1 MWPCVVGGRVNCT
14 PMVYLHVVNGVQL
27 QGPGVNLMRVWY
39 DLKLRSFCHLMC
51 WVEILNTTLGSTK
64 V

>member
-1 MWPCVVGGRVNCT
+1 
-14 PMVYLHVVNGVQL
+14 MVYLHVVNGVQL
-27 QGPGVNLMRVWY
+27 QGPGVNLIRVWY